1 MFLRLPLLNHTIQI
15 SELSLKFEKT
25 NRIAIPYPEPRP
37 AKDSPYKLSFA
48 KPAQVNVVG
57 SYALKTMIKSSERL
71 AVDMIVT
78 MPASVFQEKDYLN
91 LRYFYKRAYYL
102 AYIASGLRKA
112 FPSSMDLT
120 FDYLNGNALT
130 PIILAQQKQS
140 SKKDKDA
147 TKNSSTIPWSIRII
161 PTAPEGYFPNSKLSA
176 ASNAVRQ
183 ANAGENKEVKPPTP
197 FYNATLKA
205 EGLFTSYLKL
215 LHRTSAS
222 CPSFQDACVLGRI
235 WLHQRG
241 LGGILA
247 EGGFGHFE
255 WAVLVALLLQGG
267 GRKGEPVLST
277 SLHSTQI
284 FKGTLQYIASANLKK
299 KPVVIGESPSDLEPI
314 RRSGPAIY
322 DSARELNILF
332 KMSPWSM
339 SMLTEQAKQSLAVI
353 NESPNDQFDSL
364 FIVKAYQPLHIFDL
378 IVNLNLPASERE
390 RNPTDCRGFVRN
402 YSKKVYQT
410 LTKALGERAQLIHIE
425 TPSASPWPI
434 TNSIPKTKRGSLVI
448 GITVNP
454 LKASQGREYGPAYED
469 KKEAAKFREFWG
481 EKPDLWQFPD
491 GNIVESLDWTGY
503 SPLGS
508 SGICEAIIRYILKFR
523 LKVEDDDLS
532 FYGQEASKVIGFSPT
547 DKTVFDAA
555 RRAFQLFEGDVRGLE
570 DLPLHVRHISP
581 IGPELRHA
589 SLSLPTPADR
599 GQAPQPM
606 DVVISFEASGKWPED
621 NLAAIQRAKLAFL
634 LKIGSSLEESNE
646 EIKARIGLEDVEKD
660 VEDLAFL
667 DVVYPSGYSFRVRV
681 HSGLE
686 ETLLER
692 HTKDKTLE
700 RYQRTEAAELLATF
714 KRTYTNLPLHNQTIA
729 TFCTRFPE
737 LSPTIRLVKRFFSA
751 HKLSCHFNEELIELF
766 CLQAFLVPYPYQA
779 PTSASTGLLRTLL
792 LLSRWDWRDEPLIVD
807 TSGDA
812 STSSSSS
819 SAQKQ
824 RAEIRTR
831 LEAWRKID
839 PNMNRTVL
847 FVATSHD
854 ASGTAYTA
862 SPRGGPSKV
871 VATRMTTLA
880 RSACR
885 LAREQG
891 LALDARVLFRPS
903 LAEYDVLLHLAPKVL
918 RGVERGSGDGG
929 KAPSHFK
936 NLTPALSPS
945 LPLPEHPARALVARL
960 AALYGRPLLFFH
972 GGPADDGPV
981 AALWNPQLHARTF
994 AANLPCA
1001 FKPAAKGDH
1010 GGGNDGEG
1018 APPLYEVDRQA
1029 ILAEIARIGG
1039 DLIERIE
1046 VRGAGTA

>member
-1 MFLRLPLLNHTIQI
+1 M
-15 SELSLKFEKT
+15 
-25 NRIAIPYPEPRP
+25 
-37 AKDSPYKLSFA
+37 
-48 KPAQVNVVG
+48 NVVG

-71 AVDMIVT
+71 AIDIIVT

-102 AYIASGLRKA
+102 AYIASGLRKTFA
-112 FPSSMDLT
+112 SSMDLA
-120 FDYLNGNALT
+120 FDYLNGNALS
-130 PIILAQQKQS
+130 PILVATQKQS
-140 SKKDKDA
+140 SKKDKDG
-147 TKNSSTIPWSIRII
+147 TKTASTIPWSIRII
-161 PTAPEGYFPNSKLSA
+161 PTAPEGYFPNAKLSA
-176 ASNAVRQ
+176 ASNAIRQ
-183 ANAGENKEVKPPTP
+183 ANGGESKEAKPPTP

-222 CPSFQDACVLGRI
+222 CPSFKDACVLGRI
-235 WLHQRG
+235 WLQQRG
-241 LGGILA
+241 LGGSLA

-277 SLHSTQI
+277 SLHSTQL

-299 KPVVIGESPSDLEPI
+299 SVVIGKTPSDLESI

-332 KMSPWSM
+332 KMSPWSAN
-339 SMLTEQAKQSLAVI
+339 MLTEQAKQSLAAI
-353 NESPNDQFDSL
+353 NESPDDQFDSL
-364 FIVKAYQPLHIFDL
+364 FIVKVYQPLQIFDL

-402 YSKKVYQT
+402 YSERVYQT

-425 TPSASPWPI
+425 TPSVSPWPI
-434 TNSIPKTKRGSLVI
+434 TNSAPKAKRGSLVI
-448 GITVNP
+448 GIIVNP
-454 LKASQGREYGPAYED
+454 SKASQGREYGPAYED
-469 KKEAAKFREFWG
+469 KKEAAKFRDFWG

-491 GNIVESLDWTGY
+491 GNIVESLDWTAY
-503 SPLGS
+503 SPLGF
-508 SGICEAIIRYILKFR
+508 SGICEAIIRYILKSR
-523 LKVEDDDLS
+523 LKVEDDALS
-532 FYGQEASKVIGFSPT
+532 FHGQEASKVIEFSPT
-547 DKTVFDAA
+547 DKAVFDAA
-555 RRAFQLFEGDVRGLE
+555 RQAFQQFERDVRGLE

-589 SLSLPTPADR
+589 SLSLPSPADR
-599 GQAPQPM
+599 GHAPQPM

-646 EIKARIGLEDVEKD
+646 EVKAHIGLEDVEKD

-692 HTKDKTLE
+692 QTKDKTLE

-714 KRTYTNLPLHNQTIA
+714 KRIYTNLPLHNQTIA

-766 CLQAFLVPYPYQA
+766 CLQVFLVPYPYQA

-792 LLSRWDWRDEPLIVD
+792 LLSRWDWRDEPLIID
-807 TSGDA
+807 ISGDT
-812 STSSSSS
+812 STSSS
-819 SAQKQ
+819 AQQ

-880 RSACR
+880 RSAVR
-885 LAREQG
+885 LARDQG
-891 LALDARVLFRPS
+891 LALDARALFRPS
-903 LAEYDVLLHLAPKVL
+903 LAEYDVLLHLAPKAL
-918 RGVERGSGDGG
+918 RGVERGGSGA
-929 KAPSHFK
+929 KTPFK
-936 NLTPALSPS
+936 NLTPVSDK
-945 LPLPEHPARALVARL
+945 LPLPSHPARALVTRL
-960 AALYGRPLLFFH
+960 ATLYGRPLLFFH
-972 GGPADDGPV
+972 GGPADDGPI

-994 AANLPCA
+994 TANLPCA
-1001 FKPAAKGDH
+1001 FKPRD
-1010 GGGNDGEG
+1010 GNDDEG
-1018 APPLYEVDRQA
+1018 ASPLYEVDRQA

-1046 VRGAGTA
+1046 VRGAGAGPGAG